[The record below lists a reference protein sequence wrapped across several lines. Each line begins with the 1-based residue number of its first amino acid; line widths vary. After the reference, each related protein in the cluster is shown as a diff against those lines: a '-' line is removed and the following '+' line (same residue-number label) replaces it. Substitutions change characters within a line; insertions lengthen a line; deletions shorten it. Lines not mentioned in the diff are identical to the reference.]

1 MRKKRAGQRRIKPL
15 PVGRAC
21 YTLKRK
27 IFHRSNHERV
37 PVKKETIAVGRPS
50 LLRRT
55 NALTILKLLREA
67 GSCSRAD
74 LVRASG
80 MSAPTVTNV
89 VSDLLAANLIKPLGE
104 GESSGGRPPDMIRF
118 KAERGCILGV
128 RISASTLSFLLTDL
142 SGDEMDATQVPL
154 KGRKTAPEA
163 ICGLI
168 AEETRRLLKQ
178 HKKAREQLLAL
189 VVGVPAITNVDE
201 GVVMSISTLEEWRS
215 IPLRRLLSRHVDCL
229 VIIENDTNLSA
240 LGERYRGAARTEQT
254 FILIDIGAN
263 VSAGIVLEGKL
274 HHGAQWSAG
283 EIAYLRL
290 PHIMRRQPALH
301 QFGELES
308 VLTDSGILKSW
319 RDSIAK
325 AGPTALPDGK
335 RMDAAGVLNLAR
347 AGDARAKKIVLH
359 RAGIVADV
367 IVNLSLVLN
376 PGLILLGGDVGSHP
390 ALLSFV
396 KKDLEQSEFAIPR
409 IAAASMGEF
418 AVLWGAIALAL
429 ESIPALLLPPSL

>member
-1 MRKKRAGQRRIKPL
+1 M
-15 PVGRAC
+15 
-21 YTLKRK
+21 
-27 IFHRSNHERV
+27 
-37 PVKKETIAVGRPS
+37 GRPS

-118 KAERGCILGV
+118 KSERGCILGV
-128 RISASTLSFLLTDL
+128 QISAKVVSFLLTDL
-142 SGDEMDATQVPL
+142 SGEDLDTAQVPL
-154 KGRKTAPEA
+154 DGQKTNPEA

-168 AEETRRLLKQ
+168 GDEIRRLFRK

-189 VVGVPAITNVDE
+189 VVGVPAITNVEE
-201 GVVMSISTLEEWRS
+201 GIVLSISTLEDWRS
-215 IPLRRLLSRHVDCL
+215 VPLRRLLGKHVDCL
-229 VIIENDTNLSA
+229 IIIENDTNLA
-240 LGERYRGAARTEQT
+240 AVGERYRGAARTEQT

-290 PHIMRRQPALH
+290 PRVLRKQPALH
-301 QFGELES
+301 EFGELES
-308 VLTDSGILKSW
+308 VLTNSGILKSW
-319 RDSIAK
+319 NEAIAK
-325 AGPTALPDGK
+325 SRPASTPTQEQT
-335 RMDAAGVLNLAR
+335 DAQGVLNLAQT
-347 AGDARAKKIVLH
+347 GDPLARKIILH

-376 PGLILLGGDVGSHP
+376 PGLILLGGKVGSHP
-390 ALLSFV
+390 TLLSFV
-396 KKDLEQSEFAIPR
+396 TKELENSEFAVPK
-409 IAAASMGEF
+409 IAAASLGEL
-418 AVLWGAIALAL
+418 AVLRGAIALAL
-429 ESIPALLLPPSL
+429 EAIPTLLLPQSIS

>member
-1 MRKKRAGQRRIKPL
+1 M
-15 PVGRAC
+15 
-21 YTLKRK
+21 
-27 IFHRSNHERV
+27 
-37 PVKKETIAVGRPS
+37 KKEPIAVGRPS

-104 GESSGGRPPDMIRF
+104 GESSGGRPPDIIRF

-128 RISASTLSFLLTDL
+128 QVSAHLVSFLLTDL
-142 SGDEMDATQVPL
+142 SGEELDMGQVPL
-154 KGRKTAPEA
+154 DGRKTNPEA

-168 AEETRRLLKQ
+168 GDEIRRILKK

-189 VVGVPAITNVDE
+189 VVGVPAITNVEE
-201 GVVMSISTLEEWRS
+201 GIVLSISTLEDWRS
-215 IPLRRLLSRHVDCL
+215 VPLRRLLSKHVNCR
-229 VIIENDTNLSA
+229 VIIENDTNLA
-240 LGERYRGAARTEQT
+240 AAGERYRGAARTEQT
-254 FILIDIGAN
+254 FILIDIGDN

-290 PHIMRRQPALH
+290 PSILRKQPALH
-301 QFGELES
+301 EFGELES
-308 VLTDSGILKSW
+308 VLTSSGILKSW
-319 RDSIAK
+319 NEAIV
-325 AGPTALPDGK
+325 K
-335 RMDAAGVLNLAR
+335 RRNASTPAPEQMDAKGVLNLAQ
-347 AGDARAKKIVLH
+347 AGDPIALKIIGH

-376 PGLILLGGDVGSHP
+376 PGLILLGGNVGSHP
-390 ALLSFV
+390 ALLSIV
-396 KKDLEQSEFAIPR
+396 TRELEQSEFAIPK
-409 IAAASMGEF
+409 IAAASLGEF
-418 AVLWGAIALAL
+418 AVMWGAIALAL
-429 ESIPALLLPPSL
+429 EEIPSLLLPQSIS

>member
-1 MRKKRAGQRRIKPL
+1 
-15 PVGRAC
+15 
-21 YTLKRK
+21 
-27 IFHRSNHERV
+27 
-37 PVKKETIAVGRPS
+37 VKKEPIAVGRPS

-89 VSDLLAANLIKPLGE
+89 VGDLLAANLIKPLGE

-128 RISASTLSFLLTDL
+128 RISAGTLSFLLTDL
-142 SGDEMDATQVPL
+142 SGDELDTTQVPL
-154 KGRKTAPEA
+154 AGRKTTPEA
-163 ICGLI
+163 ICELI
-168 AEETRRLLKQ
+168 AEEIRRLLKN
-178 HKKAREQLLAL
+178 HKKAREQLLAM
-189 VVGVPAITNVDE
+189 VVGVPAITNVDD

-215 IPLRRLLSRHVDCL
+215 VPLRRLLSRHVDCL
-229 VIIENDTNLSA
+229 IIIENDTNLSA
-240 LGERYRGAARTEQT
+240 LGERHRGAARTEQT
-254 FILIDIGAN
+254 FILIDIGANN

-290 PHIMRRQPALH
+290 PHVFRRQPALH
-301 QFGELES
+301 EFGELES
-308 VLTDSGILKSW
+308 VLTGSGILKSW
-319 RDSIAK
+319 KDAVAK
-325 AGPTALPDGK
+325 AGSASMPASK
-335 RMDAAGVLNLAR
+335 QMDAVGVLNLAQSGDSR
-347 AGDARAKKIVLH
+347 ARKIILH

-376 PGLILLGGDVGSHP
+376 PGLILLGGEVGSHP
-390 ALLSFV
+390 IMLSFV
-396 KKDLEQSEFAIPR
+396 EKELEQSEFAIPK
-409 IAAASMGEF
+409 IAAASLGEF
-418 AVLWGAIALAL
+418 AAFWGAVALAL
-429 ESIPALLLPPSL
+429 EAIPALLLQLS

>member
-1 MRKKRAGQRRIKPL
+1 MIPLGRIL
-15 PVGRAC
+15 L
-21 YTLKRK
+21 Y
-27 IFHRSNHERV
+27 F
-37 PVKKETIAVGRPS
+37 VKKEPIPVGRPS

-89 VSDLLAANLIKPLGE
+89 VNDLLSANLIKPLGE
-104 GESSGGRPPDMIRF
+104 GESSGGRPPDIIRF

-128 RISASTLSFLLTDL
+128 QITERTLFFLLTDL
-142 SGDEMDATQVPL
+142 SGEELDTTKVSL
-154 KGRKTAPEA
+154 HGRKTDPEA
-163 ICGLI
+163 ICALVG
-168 AEETRRLLKQ
+168 EELRRLFKK

-189 VVGVPAITNVDE
+189 VVGVPAITNVEE
-201 GVVMSISTLEEWRS
+201 GIVLSVSTLEDWRS
-215 IPLRRLLSRHVDCL
+215 VPLRRLLSKHVDCL
-229 VIIENDTNLSA
+229 IVVENDTNLA
-240 LGERYRGAARTEQT
+240 AVGERHRGAARTEQT
-254 FILIDIGAN
+254 FILIDIGTN

-290 PHIMRRQPALH
+290 PRVLRKQPALH
-301 QFGELES
+301 EFGELES
-308 VLTDSGILKSW
+308 VLTNSGILKSW
-319 RDSIAK
+319 REATAK
-325 AGPTALPDGK
+325 SRHAATQT
-335 RMDAAGVLNLAR
+335 DAQGVLNLAQT
-347 AGDARAKKIVLH
+347 GDPLARKIILH

-376 PGLILLGGDVGSHP
+376 PGLILLGGKIGGHP
-390 ALLSFV
+390 TLLSFV
-396 KKDLEQSEFAIPR
+396 TRELKHCEFAVPK
-409 IAAASMGEF
+409 IAAASLGEF

-429 ESIPALLLPPSL
+429 EAMPSLLLPQSIS

>member
-1 MRKKRAGQRRIKPL
+1 MKKDWN
-15 PVGRAC
+15 
-21 YTLKRK
+21 
-27 IFHRSNHERV
+27 HRSLERV
-37 PVKKETIAVGRPS
+37 TVKKEPIAVGRPS

-104 GESSGGRPPDMIRF
+104 GESSGGRPPDIIRF

-128 RISASTLSFLLTDL
+128 QISAQELSFLLTDL
-142 SGDEMDATQVPL
+142 SGEELDRAQVAL
-154 KGRKTAPEA
+154 AGRKTNPDA
-163 ICGLI
+163 ICALI
-168 AEETRRLLKQ
+168 GEEIRRLFRTN
-178 HKKAREQLLAL
+178 KKAKEQLLAL
-189 VVGVPAITNVDE
+189 VVGAPAITNVDE
-201 GVVMSISTLEEWRS
+201 GVVLSISTLEEWRS
-215 IPLRRLLSRHVDCL
+215 VPLRKLLSKYVDCL
-229 VIIENDTNLSA
+229 VIVENDTNLSA
-240 LGERYRGAARTEQT
+240 VGERHRGSARAEQT

-290 PHIMRRQPALH
+290 PRIMRRQPALYE
-301 QFGELES
+301 FGELES
-308 VLTDSGILKSW
+308 VLTESGILKSW
-319 RDSIAK
+319 SDAIAK
-325 AGPTALPDGK
+325 TRSSSAPVPKLINVQA
-335 RMDAAGVLNLAR
+335 VLDLAQ
-347 AGDARAKKIVLH
+347 AGDPVARKILLH

-376 PGLILLGGDVGSHP
+376 PGLILLGGTVGSHP
-390 ALLSFV
+390 TLLNFV
-396 KKDLEQSEFAIPR
+396 KKELEQSEFAIPK
-409 IAAASMGEF
+409 IAAASLGES

-429 ESIPALLLPPSL
+429 EAIPSLLLPQSIS

>member
-1 MRKKRAGQRRIKPL
+1 
-15 PVGRAC
+15 
-21 YTLKRK
+21 
-27 IFHRSNHERV
+27 
-37 PVKKETIAVGRPS
+37 VKKEPIAVGRPS

-67 GSCSRAD
+67 GACSRAD

-104 GESSGGRPPDMIRF
+104 GESSGGRPPDIIRF

-128 RISASTLSFLLTDL
+128 QISARLVSFLLTDL
-142 SGDEMDATQVPL
+142 SGEELDTAQVSL
-154 KGRKTAPEA
+154 DGRKTDPEA
-163 ICGLI
+163 ICTLI
-168 AEETRRLLKQ
+168 VEEVRRLFRK

-189 VVGVPAITNVDE
+189 VVGVPAITNVEE
-201 GVVMSISTLEEWRS
+201 GIVLSISTLEDWRS
-215 IPLRRLLSRHVDCL
+215 VPLRRLLGKYFDCL
-229 VIIENDTNLSA
+229 VIIENDTNLA
-240 LGERYRGAARTEQT
+240 AAGERHRGAARAEQT
-254 FILIDIGAN
+254 FIFIDIGAN

-290 PHIMRRQPALH
+290 PHVLRKQPALH
-301 QFGELES
+301 EFGALES
-308 VLTDSGILKSW
+308 VLTSSGILKSW
-319 RDSIAK
+319 HEAVVKPRPGSAPAPK
-325 AGPTALPDGK
+325 PT
-335 RMDAAGVLNLAR
+335 DAQGVLDLAQ
-347 AGDARAKKIVLH
+347 ADDPLAKKIILH

-376 PGLILLGGDVGSHP
+376 PGLILLGGKVGSHP
-390 ALLSFV
+390 ALLRLV
-396 KKDLEQSEFAIPR
+396 TKELEQSEFAVPK
-409 IAAASMGEF
+409 IAAASLGEF

-429 ESIPALLLPPSL
+429 DAIPQLLLPESIT

>member
-1 MRKKRAGQRRIKPL
+1 M
-15 PVGRAC
+15 
-21 YTLKRK
+21 
-27 IFHRSNHERV
+27 
-37 PVKKETIAVGRPS
+37 KKEPIAVGRPS

-104 GESSGGRPPDMIRF
+104 GESSGGRPPDIIRF

-128 RISASTLSFLLTDL
+128 QISARSVSFLLTDL
-142 SGDEMDATQVPL
+142 SGEELDRTQVPL
-154 KGRKTAPEA
+154 DGQKTNPEA

-168 AEETRRLLKQ
+168 SEEIRRLFKK

-189 VVGVPAITNVDE
+189 VVGVPAIANVEE
-201 GVVMSISTLEEWRS
+201 GIVLSISTLEDWRS
-215 IPLRRLLSRHVDCL
+215 VPLRRLLSKHVDCR
-229 VIIENDTNLSA
+229 VIIENDTNLA
-240 LGERYRGAARTEQT
+240 AAGERHRGAARTEQT
-254 FILIDIGAN
+254 FILIDIGEN

-290 PHIMRRQPALH
+290 PSIQRKQPALH
-301 QFGELES
+301 EFGELES
-308 VLTDSGILKSW
+308 VLTSSGILKSW
-319 RDSIAK
+319 NESIVKHRSASTPPPK
-325 AGPTALPDGK
+325 Q
-335 RMDAAGVLNLAR
+335 MDAHGVLNLAQ
-347 AGDARAKKIVLH
+347 AGDPTARRIILH

-376 PGLILLGGDVGSHP
+376 PGLILLGGKVGSHP

-396 KKDLEQSEFAIPR
+396 TRELEQSEFAIPK
-409 IAAASMGEF
+409 IAAASLGEF

-429 ESIPALLLPPSL
+429 EEIPSLLLPQSIS

>member
-1 MRKKRAGQRRIKPL
+1 M
-15 PVGRAC
+15 
-21 YTLKRK
+21 
-27 IFHRSNHERV
+27 
-37 PVKKETIAVGRPS
+37 KKEPIAVGRPS

-104 GESSGGRPPDMIRF
+104 GESSGGRPPDIIRF

-128 RISASTLSFLLTDL
+128 RISARAVSFLLTDL
-142 SGDEMDATQVPL
+142 SGDELDTTHVPL
-154 KGRKTAPEA
+154 AGRKTTPEA
-163 ICGLI
+163 VCGLI
-168 AEETRRLLKQ
+168 AEEIQSFLKK

-189 VVGVPAITNVDE
+189 VIGVPAITNVED
-201 GVVMSISTLEEWRS
+201 GLVMSISTLEEWRS
-215 IPLRRLLSRHVDCL
+215 VPLRKLMSRHVDCL

-240 LGERYRGAARTEQT
+240 LGERHCGAAHTEQT

-290 PHIMRRQPALH
+290 PHVLRRQPALH
-301 QFGELES
+301 EFGELEA
-308 VLTDSGILKSW
+308 VLTGPGILKSW
-319 RDSIAK
+319 KDAFARAGSASMPNAK
-325 AGPTALPDGK
+325 QT
-335 RMDAAGVLNLAR
+335 DAIEVLNLAET
-347 AGDARAKKIVLH
+347 GDSHAKKIVLH

-376 PGLILLGGDVGSHP
+376 PGLILLGGEVGSHP
-390 ALLSFV
+390 VLLSFV
-396 KKDLEQSEFAIPR
+396 KKELEQSEFAIPK
-409 IAAASMGEF
+409 IAAASLGEF
-418 AVLWGAIALAL
+418 AVLWGGIALAL
-429 ESIPALLLPPSL
+429 EAIPALLLPPSLS